1 MGQAMISQQSM
12 EMDLDLDRIGSV
24 MVELLSE
31 MKNKTTTIS

>member
-1 MGQAMISQQSM
+1 MISQQSI